1 MREGATGEPQRAEVE
16 RPMMRMPNVEM
27 KVDGPRPFA
36 DQRPAMPPPPVCLLF
51 VAGVMM
57 MLAAT
62 CCCCATA
69 GRRTRNA

>member
-1 MREGATGEPQRAEVE
+1 
-16 RPMMRMPNVEM
+16 MRMPNDAYAEM
-27 KVDGPRPFA
+27 PAKLDGPRHFNAGQLSP
-36 DQRPAMPPPPVCLLF
+36 MPPPPVCLLF

-69 GRRTRNA
+69 GRRTRDA